1 MAVPYVW
8 ITGASSG
15 IGLALTDVL
24 LQNGYN
30 VFGTARR
37 EIQLPE
43 GSKKGKFLSCKADIS
58 NIAEIKSAIEYLR
71 VNDGYVQSLV
81 NNAGITSFTP
91 AEKDSIELITDIIN
105 TNLLGAIIAIKSV
118 LPDMIEK
125 HGGSIINILSTVTHK
140 VYTYSSAYSA
150 SKSGLLA
157 YTDVLREEVRLH
169 NIKVINVVPGPT
181 STPIWS
187 DRVLNENSD
196 KMMKAEDV
204 AKVILQLLQNDST
217 SVPEEIRLKPISGD
231 L

>member
-15 IGLALTDVL
+15 IGLALTETL
-24 LQNGYN
+24 LSNGYN

-37 EIQLPE
+37 DIKLP
-43 GSKKGKFLSCKADIS
+43 GQSFNSKFLSFQADIA
-58 NIAEIKSAIEYLR
+58 NIEGVKSAITFLKS
-71 VNDGYVQSLV
+71 NDGYVGSLI

-91 AEKDSIELITDIIN
+91 AEKDSIDVITSIIN
-105 TNLLGAIIAIKSV
+105 TNLLGSIFAIKSV
-118 LPDMIEK
+118 LPEMIEK
-125 HGGSIINILSTVTHK
+125 RSGTIVNVLSTVTHK

-157 YTDVLREEVRLH
+157 YTDVLREEVRKH
-169 NIKVINVVPGPT
+169 NIKIINVIPGPT
-181 STPIWS
+181 ATPIWS

-204 AKVILQLLQNDST
+204 AKIILQLLQNEST
-217 SVPEEIRLKPISGD
+217 SVAEEIRLKPLSGD

>member
-1 MAVPYVW
+1 MAEPYVW

-15 IGLALTDVL
+15 IGFALTEVL
-24 LQNGYN
+24 LHNGYN

-37 EIQLPE
+37 EVHPYT
-43 GSKKGKFLSCKADIS
+43 GAKKGKFLAYQADIA
-58 NIAEIKSAIEYLR
+58 NTAEIKSALEYLR
-71 VNDGYVQSLV
+71 TNDGFVQTLV

-91 AEKDSIELITDIIN
+91 AEKDSIQLITGIIN

-157 YTDVLREEVRLH
+157 YTDVLREEVRKE

-181 STPIWS
+181 ATPIWS
-187 DRVLNENSD
+187 EQVLKGSSK

-204 AKVILQLLQNDST
+204 ANIILQLLQNDST
-217 SVPEEIRLKPISGD
+217 SVPEEIRLKQISGD

>member
-1 MAVPYVW
+1 MAEPYVW

-15 IGLALTDVL
+15 IGLALTKVL
-24 LQNGYN
+24 LENGFN

-37 EIQLPE
+37 EITLPAE
-43 GSKKGKFLSCKADIS
+43 QGEGKFLSFTSDIANIGNVEKAVNFLQS
-58 NIAEIKSAIEYLR
+58 NS
-71 VNDGYVQSLV
+71 GYVQTLV

-91 AEKDSIELITDIIN
+91 AEKDSVQLITDIIN
-105 TNLLGAIIAIKSV
+105 TNLLGSIFAIKAV

-125 HGGSIINILSTVTHK
+125 HSGTIINILSTVTHK

-157 YTDVLREEVRLH
+157 YTDVLREEIRGH

-181 STPIWS
+181 ATPIWS
-187 DRVLNENSD
+187 DRVLNENSE

-204 AKVILQLLQNDST
+204 AQIILQLLQNNST
-217 SVPEEIRLKPISGD
+217 SVPEEIRLKPIFGD

>member
-1 MAVPYVW
+1 MAEPYVW

-15 IGLALTDVL
+15 IGLALTEVL

-37 EIQLPE
+37 EIQIPE
-43 GSKKGKFLSCKADIS
+43 TSKKGKFLSCKADIS
-58 NIAEIKSAIEYLR
+58 NIVEIKNAIEYLR
-71 VNDGYVQSLV
+71 VKNGYVQTLV

-91 AEKDSIELITDIIN
+91 AEKDSIQLITDIIN

-125 HGGSIINILSTVTHK
+125 RGGSIINILSTVTHK

-157 YTDVLREEVRLH
+157 YTDVLREEVRKN

-187 DRVLNENSD
+187 DKVLSENAD

-204 AKVILQLLQNDST
+204 AKVILQSLQNDSS
-217 SVPEEIRLKPISGD
+217 SVPEEIRLKPIFGD

>member
-1 MAVPYVW
+1 MAEPFVW

-15 IGLALTDVL
+15 IGLALTNIL
-24 LQNGYN
+24 LENGFN

-37 EIQLPE
+37 EIKLPAE
-43 GSKKGKFLSCKADIS
+43 KGKGTFLSFTSDIA
-58 NIAEIKSAIEYLR
+58 NIPDVESAINYLSA
-71 VNDGYVQSLV
+71 NGGYVQTLV

-91 AEKDSIELITDIIN
+91 AEKDSMQLITDIIN
-105 TNLLGAIIAIKSV
+105 TNLLGSIIAIKAV
-118 LPDMIEK
+118 LPDMIAK
-125 HGGSIINILSTVTHK
+125 RDGAIINILSTVTHK

-157 YTDVLREEVRLH
+157 YTDVLREEIREH

-181 STPIWS
+181 ATPIWS
-187 DRVLNENSD
+187 ERVLNQNSD

-204 AKVILQLLQNDST
+204 AKIILQLLQNNST